1 MKQGWRWYGDADA
14 ITLKEIRQAGVTDVV
29 AALYER
35 KPGEVWPVPEI
46 KARQKKIKDAGMVW
60 SVVES
65 VPVHEDIKKR
75 TGNYKKY
82 IENYK
87 KTLENLAKCGI
98 KTVCY
103 NFMPVLDWTRSNLEY
118 ALPDGSTCLEYDET
132 ELVGFDLY
140 YLKRPGATQ
149 EYDRATKEKA
159 RKHWVRLPDKEKKR
173 IADAVLC
180 GLPGTVDDLT
190 PEQFLAAL
198 DTYKGIDD
206 KQLRRNMY
214 DFLNEITPTLE
225 KTGVNMCIHPD
236 DPPHPIFG
244 LPRILSTAKDIEQMY
259 RECPSKHVGLTLCTG
274 SLGGDPKNNAV
285 EIFKKF
291 GKRVYFCHFRN
302 LEYTGKATF
311 HESQCHLIGNTN
323 MPLLFEEFLKEEKRR
338 GEKIVVRPDHGRLM
352 EIDQLLAKQKG
363 KACYCGYSYGGRL
376 IGLAELRGLEIGLK
390 YAKKGL

>member
-1 MKQGWRWYGDADA
+1 MKQGWRWYGDSDA

-35 KPGEVWPVPEI
+35 KPGEVWPVKEI
-46 KARQKKIKDAGMVW
+46 KARQKKVADAGMTW

-87 KTLENLAKCGI
+87 QTLRNLAKCGI

-118 ALPDGSTCLEYDET
+118 ELPDGSTCLEYNEY
-132 ELVGFDLY
+132 ELCGFDLW
-140 YLKRPGATQ
+140 YLKRPGAEK
-149 EYDRATKEKA
+149 EYPKATIAKA
-159 RKHWVRLPDKEKKR
+159 KKVWDKLDKKGKKR
-173 IADAVLC
+173 VADAVLC

-190 PEQFLAAL
+190 PEEFLAHL
-198 DTYKGIDD
+198 KTYEGIDD
-206 KQLRRNMY
+206 KKLRENMY
-214 DFLNEITPTLE
+214 GFLNEISPVLE
-225 KTGVNMCIHPD
+225 ETGVNMCIHPD

-244 LPRILSTAKDIEQMY
+244 LPRILSNAADIAMMY
-259 RECPSKHVGLTLCTG
+259 KMCPSKHVGLTLCTG
-274 SLGGDPKNNAV
+274 SLGGNPKNNAV
-285 EIFKKF
+285 EIMKKF

-302 LEYTGKATF
+302 LEYTDDQVF
-311 HESQCHLIGNTN
+311 HESQCHLSGVNNI
-323 MPLLFEEFLKEEKRR
+323 PALFKEFLKEEKRR
-338 GEKIVVRPDHGRLM
+338 GEKIVVRPDHGRFL
-352 EIDQLLAKQKG
+352 EIDKTRK
-363 KACYCGYSYGGRL
+363 CYCGYSYGGRL

-390 YAKKGL
+390 FCNKGL